1 MHDNNVDIII
11 LFNICRGQGHSCVHH
26 VLTCRFPVCVH
37 VYNVDIIK
45 LPNICSGQGQCCV
58 HHVLTSRFLVCMHD
72 HNVDII
78 MLIFAADRASAVST
92 MY

>member
-11 LFNICRGQGHSCVHH
+11 LFNICSGEGQSCVHH
-26 VLTCRFPVCVH
+26 VLTCRFPVCMH
-37 VYNVDIIK
+37 DNNVDIIK
-45 LPNICSGQGQCCV
+45 LPNICSGQGQGCV
-58 HHVLTSRFLVCMHD
+58 HHVLTGRVPVCIHD

-78 MLIFAADRASAVST
+78 MLISAVDRASPVST

>member
-11 LFNICRGQGHSCVHH
+11 LFNICSGEGQS
-26 VLTCRFPVCVH
+26 
-37 VYNVDIIK
+37 
-45 LPNICSGQGQCCV
+45 CV
-58 HHVLTSRFLVCMHD
+58 HHVLTSRFTVCTHY

-78 MLIFAADRASAVST
+78 MLISAVDRASAVST